1 MESSLPSSAPERRR
15 PRWQRLLALPVAAIA
30 VLGAASCTMAP
41 PVTTTVASVE
51 LERYL
56 GTWYE
61 VGSVKQFFS
70 VGLVNTKAVYSLNP
84 DGTIKVQN
92 SGNYF
97 GPNGPASNITGSAV
111 PVNEANTRLSVG
123 FFFGQP
129 SSDEPGNY
137 WILDYAPDYS
147 WAIVG
152 DANGSQG
159 YILTRDQTFAADNPE
174 AYDALVARAYELG
187 VRRNIVP
194 TAQYP
199 TSVMV

>member
-1 MESSLPSSAPERRR
+1 MAGTTIAAGDTVGLWYPSANRDERQFPE
-15 PRWQRLLALPVAAIA
+15 PYRLDV
-30 VLGAASCTMAP
+30 G
-41 PVTTTVASVE
+41 
-51 LERYL
+51 RYL

-61 VGSVKQFFS
+61 QGSVRQFFS
-70 VGLVNTKAVYSLNP
+70 IGLVNTKAVYSLNP
-84 DGTIKVQN
+84 DDTIKVQN

-147 WAIVG
+147 WAIMG
-152 DANGSQG
+152 LPDKSNWWIWHRSASPSASE
-159 YILTRDQTFAADNPE
+159 RSR
-174 AYDALVARAYELG
+174 LVARAGQLG
-187 VRRNIVP
+187 FN
-194 TAQYP
+194 
-199 TSVMV
+199 TSRTVHTGR